1 MLELED
7 KLYIDTRNE
16 LMHAMQI
23 HDELMRLIRQY
34 ERYEQKERKKNS
46 EEYIDTALYY
56 TRLYV

>member
-7 KLYIDTRNE
+7 KLYIDTRN
-16 LMHAMQI
+16 
-23 HDELMRLIRQY
+23 DELMRLIRQY
-34 ERYEQKERKKNS
+34 EKYEQKERKKNS